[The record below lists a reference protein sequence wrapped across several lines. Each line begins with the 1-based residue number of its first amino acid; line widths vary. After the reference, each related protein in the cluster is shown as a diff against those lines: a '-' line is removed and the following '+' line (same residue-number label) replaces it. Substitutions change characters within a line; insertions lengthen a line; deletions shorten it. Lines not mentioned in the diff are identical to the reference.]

1 MTKFLYPGII
11 VMIVALMGFAAWFT
25 LSFGRGTQVVSEA
38 AQPAALN
45 LDDTIAAPDPLFP
58 SDSENEGIFVYSD
71 RETPAIARI
80 LPHTRIVYD
89 YYYPISGGFETVV
102 EYPAHYL
109 LDMTE
114 DDLAAMFADWQVMS
128 FSSYEVHLRQNTQTQ
143 YRLYVIGVHD
153 GYIAVFYDDEYYSIK
168 ELTNRPIA
176 ALAAEEQQRLLEG
189 IKVTGTEEL
198 MRALEDFSS

>member
-25 LSFGRGTQVVSEA
+25 ISFGSGTQVVSEA

-45 LDDTIAAPDPLFP
+45 LDDIIASPDSLFP
-58 SDSENEGIFVYSD
+58 TDGENEGIFVYSD
-71 RETPAIARI
+71 HKPPAIARI

-89 YYYPISGGFETVV
+89 YYYPISGGFETMI
-102 EYPAHYL
+102 EYPAHFL

-114 DDLAAMFADWQVMS
+114 DDLAAMFVDWQVMS
-128 FSSYEVHLRQNTQTQ
+128 FSSYEVHLRQNIQTQ
-143 YRLYVIGVHD
+143 YRLYVIGVHN